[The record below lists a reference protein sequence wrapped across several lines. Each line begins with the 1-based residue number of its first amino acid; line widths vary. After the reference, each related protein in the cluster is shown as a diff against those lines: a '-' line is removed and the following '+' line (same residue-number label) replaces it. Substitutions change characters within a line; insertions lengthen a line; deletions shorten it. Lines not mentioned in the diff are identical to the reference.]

1 MDYQQ
6 IGQRIRNEREKL
18 GLTVEKLSEIIDLT
32 PNYLGKVERGE
43 KKPSLQTL
51 VKISSCLR
59 ASLDRLVYGEVQ
71 VGFIDTTELQELIS
85 KCSKHEVTFVTDMI
99 KTMLPHINNSQNK
112 RAD

>member
-1 MDYQQ
+1 
-6 IGQRIRNEREKL
+6 
-18 GLTVEKLSEIIDLT
+18 
-32 PNYLGKVERGE
+32 
-43 KKPSLQTL
+43 
-51 VKISSCLR
+51 
-59 ASLDRLVYGEVQ
+59 